1 MGRNCRKYY
10 VLQKGNEMKN
20 DTSLF
25 KRYGALLLVFAALFL
40 VNACSWIGETAGK
53 AQAGVEGA
61 VKDTKEGYHKG
72 YEEGKKN

>member
-1 MGRNCRKYY
+1 
-10 VLQKGNEMKN
+10 MKN
-20 DTSLF
+20 DTGVR
-25 KRYGALLLVFAALFL
+25 KRYGVLLLVVAGLFL